1 MTVVTHR
8 SFTNTDKKTKCFIVK
23 LVNNRRRMDFWNCS
37 FIILII
43 IICLLPFIDLSKV
56 FSQFDQIQIDRGMTN
71 FTELFEDEFTS
82 EEVCGLDFCSLYLD
96 IEYQSSYTIVLEGK
110 LLRLTEDT
118 IGYTTNDL
126 IWKGVDV
133 LKEAGYIIDSIQ
145 LSGFGTETNPYTYHI
160 IMSRAVNSTHTT
172 E

>member
-1 MTVVTHR
+1 LDKIIKLNIL
-8 SFTNTDKKTKCFIVK
+8 NTISSS
-23 LVNNRRRMDFWNCS
+23 LHIWNCS

-43 IICLLPFIDLSKV
+43 IVVLLPFTDLSKV
-56 FSQFDQIQIDRGMTN
+56 FSQFDQIDRGMTN
-71 FTELFEDEFTS
+71 FTELFEDELTS

-96 IEYQSSYTIVLEGK
+96 VEYQSPYTIVLEGK
-110 LLRLTEDT
+110 LLRLAEDT

-133 LKEAGYIIDSIQ
+133 LKEADYIIDSIQ

-160 IMSRAVNSTHTT
+160 IMSRAVNSTHPT

>member
-1 MTVVTHR
+1 MY
-8 SFTNTDKKTKCFIVK
+8 F
-23 LVNNRRRMDFWNCS
+23 LNCS

-43 IICLLPFIDLSKV
+43 IIYLLPFTDLSKV
-56 FSQFDQIQIDRGMTN
+56 FSQFDQIDRGMTN
-71 FTELFEDEFTS
+71 FTELFEDELTS

-96 IEYQSSYTIVLEGK
+96 VKYQSPYTIVLEGK
-110 LLRLTEDT
+110 LLRLAENT
-118 IGYTTNDL
+118 IGYITNDL

-133 LKEAGYIIDSIQ
+133 LKEAGYIIDSVQ

-160 IMSRAVNSTHTT
+160 IMSRAINSTHPT

>member
-1 MTVVTHR
+1 LGKIAEPNNQ
-8 SFTNTDKKTKCFIVK
+8 NTSLLHMYF
-23 LVNNRRRMDFWNCS
+23 LNCS

-43 IICLLPFIDLSKV
+43 IVYVLPFTDLLKV
-56 FSQFDQIQIDRGMTN
+56 FSQFDQIDRGMTN
-71 FTELFEDEFTS
+71 FTELFDDELTS

-96 IEYQSSYTIVLEGK
+96 VEYQSPYTIVLEGK
-110 LLRLTEDT
+110 LLRLAEDT

-133 LKEAGYIIDSIQ
+133 LKEAGYIIDSVQ

-160 IMSRAVNSTHTT
+160 IMSRAINLTYAT

>member
-1 MTVVTHR
+1 MY
-8 SFTNTDKKTKCFIVK
+8 F
-23 LVNNRRRMDFWNCS
+23 LNCS

-43 IICLLPFIDLSKV
+43 IVYVLPFTDLLKV
-56 FSQFDQIQIDRGMTN
+56 FSQFDQIDRGMTN
-71 FTELFEDEFTS
+71 FTELFDDELTS

-96 IEYQSSYTIVLEGK
+96 VEYQSPYTIVLEGK
-110 LLRLTEDT
+110 LLRLAEDT
-118 IGYTTNDL
+118 TGYTTNDL

-133 LKEAGYIIDSIQ
+133 LKEAGYIIDSVQ

-160 IMSRAVNSTHTT
+160 IMSRAINLTYAT